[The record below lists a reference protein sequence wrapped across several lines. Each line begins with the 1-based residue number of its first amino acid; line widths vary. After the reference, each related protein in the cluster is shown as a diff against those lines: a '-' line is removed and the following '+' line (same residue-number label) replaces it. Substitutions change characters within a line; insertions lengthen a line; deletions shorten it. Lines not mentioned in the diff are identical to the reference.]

1 MNFLKVVGLR
11 FIVFSILFPF
21 LIISCSN
28 SVNIEK
34 LVFNNKCQILF
45 GDKLYSGKYKKT
57 NPNNYLIIGIV
68 KNGFLTETKEYIDEI
83 KLIRLRK
90 FDSCGKGLEEIYSED
105 GKLSWKGKFEN
116 YKKRIGLWKFYSKD
130 SIYEINY

>member
-28 SVNIEK
+28 SVNIKK
-34 LVFNNKCQILF
+34 LVFNKCVVLLD
-45 GDKLYSGKYKKT
+45 GKLYSGKYQKNNLNT
-57 NPNNYLIIGIV
+57 NLIIGIV
-68 KNGFLTETKEYIDEI
+68 KNGLLTETREYISEG
-83 KLIRLRK
+83 KLARLKK
-90 FDSCGKGLEEIYSED
+90 FSSCNKGREKIYSAN
-105 GKLSWKGKFEN
+105 GKLSWEGEFN
-116 YKKRIGLWKFYSKD
+116 NNKRVGLWRFYSKD